1 MLGIIIGIT
10 IIGYGAYFVYTRHK
24 KESVPTEYI
33 WVGPGE
39 NPFK

>member
-1 MLGIIIGIT
+1 MIEAILLVISLAGLT
-10 IIGYGAYFVYTRHK
+10 AVYYLKNREQKPKT
-24 KESVPTEYI
+24 YI